1 MSTSPSQLKKMF
13 PEFASQENSR
23 IKFFID
29 MAERRVNRTIF
40 GDKADD
46 AVCLMSAHLLTM
58 GSRGGQGGSVTSE
71 KVGDLSRGYSSGS
84 ADKKGPHGST
94 SYGEMYDDL
103 LRSCRT
109 GPRVLGCRNH

>member
-13 PEFASQENSR
+13 PEFANETNPRVQ
-23 IKFFID
+23 FFID
-29 MAERRVNRTIF
+29 MATRRVNPNVF

-46 AVCLMSAHLLTM
+46 AICLLSAHLLTL
-58 GSRGGQGGSVTSE
+58 GNRSGQGGSVTNE
-71 KVGDLSRGYSSGS
+71 KVGDLSRGYSGGS
-84 ADKKGPHGST
+84 DSKGKHGST